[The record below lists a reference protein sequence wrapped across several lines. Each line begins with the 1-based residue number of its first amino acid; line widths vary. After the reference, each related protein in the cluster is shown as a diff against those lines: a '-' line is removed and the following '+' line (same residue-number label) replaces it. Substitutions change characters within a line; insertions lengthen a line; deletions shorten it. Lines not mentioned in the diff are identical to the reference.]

1 MASPPTPAPGLRARG
16 SRAGAPWRGGGA
28 KSGVYKIQQMHV
40 EHWHSHDTAVSAEAV
55 SEEPGSA
62 AQPSEAAGTAGSE
75 GAPQDAA
82 AAPPEPP
89 AKVPRLLTP
98 KVKASP
104 PAAEKA
110 RPSASVWDQPQAEP
124 QAPEADRQVEWVRR
138 GKWAAWEPEAKRGW
152 SGDKGTEWKTGPWRS
167 GHAAEWKSG
176 WMRGGQAWSSGA
188 WGSNEPSPQVFNLWA
203 AGRRPPSVEDAASV
217 QKSEEDDA
225 DEAADESPDDG
236 LVVDATMGTEED
248 VQTWDTLVLPNLM
261 HMAAIAGC
269 DSGQVGDVRVFRLKS
284 NKTDQELRVVRVPLG
299 GMKTPEK
306 KASTWYYVYKGFH
319 GTDAKALIG
328 ILEARQVLAME
339 TGSRGVYTRATADA
353 GEKVLLKLLYQTMVG
368 TKAAADGVVFELT
381 CHAERAHVKVKAGG
395 VEGEIA
401 ASQSQSRVTH
411 LRQGS
416 ESRWTFPP
424 KRTEVNALWLNME
437 TFAAVDPEKVVTMM
451 SMFS

>member
-1 MASPPTPAPGLRARG
+1 
-16 SRAGAPWRGGGA
+16 
-28 KSGVYKIQQMHV
+28 VYKIQEMHV
-40 EHWHSHDTAVSAEAV
+40 QHWHSHDGAVSAEAV
-55 SEEPGSA
+55 PVEPGSA
-62 AQPSEAAGTAGSE
+62 AQPSDAAGAEGGD

-82 AAPPEPP
+82 AASTEPP

-98 KVKASP
+98 KVKASSAPEP
-104 PAAEKA
+104 PAEKA
-110 RPSASVWDQPQAEP
+110 RPFASVWDDPQAKP
-124 QAPEADRQVEWVRR
+124 QASEADRQVEWVWR
-138 GKWAAWEPEAKRGW
+138 GKWTGWEPEAK
-152 SGDKGTEWKTGPWRS
+152 SGCSRDKGTAWKTEPWRS

-188 WGSNEPSPQVFNLWA
+188 WGSNEGSPQVFNLWA
-203 AGRRPPSVEDAASV
+203 TVRRPASGEDAASV

-225 DEAADESPDDG
+225 DDAADESPDDG

-261 HMAAIAGC
+261 HLAAIAGY
-269 DSGQVGDVRVFRLKS
+269 DSGQVGAGRVFRLKS

-306 KASTWYYVYKGFH
+306 NASTWYYVYKGFH
-319 GTDAKALIG
+319 GTGAKALIG
-328 ILEARQVLAME
+328 ILEAGQVLAME
-339 TGSRGVYTRATADA
+339 TGSRGVYTRASADA
-353 GEKVLLKLLYQTMVG
+353 DEKVLLKLLYQTMVG

-395 VEGEIA
+395 VQGEIA

-411 LRQGS
+411 LRQGN

-437 TFAAVDPEKVVTMM
+437 TFAAVDPEKVVTMIT
-451 SMFS
+451 MFA